1 MFHIKSVMR
10 SGTSVGDSI
19 NIQRLERD
27 LVQLVLIG
35 FIQGNC
41 GNLIRKGLKGP
52 DSQVLISDALFLLF
66 RVALSWLDR
75 GQL

>member
-1 MFHIKSVMR
+1 MFNIKSVMR

-41 GNLIRKGLKGP
+41 GNLIRKGPQG
-52 DSQVLISDALFLLF
+52 S
-66 RVALSWLDR
+66 
-75 GQL
+75 